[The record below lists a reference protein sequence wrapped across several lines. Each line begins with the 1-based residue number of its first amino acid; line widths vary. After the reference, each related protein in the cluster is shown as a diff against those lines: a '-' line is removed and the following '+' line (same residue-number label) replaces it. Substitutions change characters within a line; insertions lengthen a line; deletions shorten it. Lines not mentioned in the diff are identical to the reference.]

1 MIIKSQ
7 QLRRESG
14 ASAERECWICLT
26 ARWVMPGDGEKGL
39 RGHREPQSPGQEAP
53 GEPLKSETDGESQRP
68 WAVFMRNVVFFRVNG
83 VTFPPLLP
91 FHPHPLPTPPSLP
104 SAHQAARSYRRDG
117 DLGVAGQRHIPL
129 EEEGVSHRRSSL

>member
-14 ASAERECWICLT
+14 ASAERECWIWLT
-26 ARWVMPGDGEKGL
+26 ARPVMPGDGMGSGDTENPKVQA
-39 RGHREPQSPGQEAP
+39 RKQQQK
-53 GEPLKSETDGESQRP
+53 PLKSETDGESQRP
-68 WAVFMRNVVFFRVNG
+68 WAIFMRNVVFFRVND
-83 VTFPPLLP
+83 VTFPSLLP